1 MNITDAILAL
11 GWGLVSGAALILG
24 ALLGWFA
31 NLSRMH
37 VAWIMAFG
45 AGILISAI
53 AFDIMDDAFA
63 IGGLAPSAGGF
74 LLGALIFTVGS
85 ELLAR
90 AGARHRMRSTMMGAD
105 DTREDSAK
113 AIALGT
119 VIDGIPEAIVIGVS
133 LIDGNGVALAAVIAI
148 FLSNIPEALSSSV
161 GMKAAGRTPRYVF
174 GLWFGITLMSGL
186 FSLAGYIFFS
196 QFPPEIVAVTQAI
209 AGGALIA
216 LIADTMIPEAF
227 AETHELTGFI
237 AALGFLAGFAVSHGL
252 A

>member
-1 MNITDAILAL
+1 MNATDAVLAL
-11 GWGLVSGAALILG
+11 VWGLVSGGALIIGGLI
-24 ALLGWFA
+24 GWLA
-31 NLSRMH
+31 GVSRLH

-90 AGARHRMRSTMMGAD
+90 AGARHRMRSTMIGPD
-105 DTREDSAK
+105 DKREDSAR

-133 LIDGNGVALAAVIAI
+133 LIDGSGVALAAVIAI
-148 FLSNIPEALSSSV
+148 FLSNIPEALSSTV
-161 GMKAAGRTPRYVF
+161 GMKANGRTPRYVF
-174 GLWFGITLMSGL
+174 GLWCGITLISGF
-186 FSLAGYIFFS
+186 FSLAGYLVFS
-196 QFPPEIVAVTQAI
+196 QFPPEIVAFTQAV

-237 AALGFLAGFAVSHGL
+237 AAIGFLAGFAVSHGL